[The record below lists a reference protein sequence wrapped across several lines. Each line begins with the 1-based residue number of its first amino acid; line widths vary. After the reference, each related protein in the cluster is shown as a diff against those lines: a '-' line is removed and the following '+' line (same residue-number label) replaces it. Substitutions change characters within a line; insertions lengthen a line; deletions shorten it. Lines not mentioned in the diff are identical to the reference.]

1 MPSPTLARSRRLAAA
16 VAAAALLGA
25 AVAACGPNKG
35 SSAGSSGSGGNF
47 YAGKTVQIIVPY
59 GPGGGYD
66 QWARVIEPYMQK
78 YLGADKVKV
87 VNTPGGGGLIG
98 TAQIYHAKP
107 DGLTIGDTN
116 AGGDVF
122 DQIDHSSGFDIDMT
136 KVSWIGRPDNDPHII
151 ATHAKGPYTTF
162 DKLTTSSDKISA
174 LATGKGSSDYNAA
187 VIVYNAFKVP
197 FKMVAAFS
205 GSSDE
210 KAAFMSGEGTT
221 ASLSSSDIAH
231 ISSSADSVVLVS
243 ATPFSKLPNVPT
255 VIQEAT
261 KHGVSAQTTQAL
273 QALSGVMDLGHAFFA
288 PPGVPAAQTK
298 ALRAAF
304 VKSMNDP
311 GFQQAAKKAG
321 LYQGQET
328 DTFLAASVT
337 KALSQGSLFVD
348 LLKTG

>member
-1 MPSPTLARSRRLAAA
+1 MMLSPALPRSRRLAAA
-16 VAAAALLGA
+16 CAATALL
-25 AVAACGPNKG
+25 AVLAACGPNKSG
-35 SSAGSSGSGGNF
+35 SSSDAGGSGNF
-47 YAGKTVQIIVPY
+47 YSGKTLQIIVPY

-66 QWARVIEPYMQK
+66 QWARVIAPYMQK

-98 TAQIYHAKP
+98 TAAIYHAKA

-136 KVSWIGRPDNDPHII
+136 KVAWIGRPDDDPHII
-151 ATHAKGPYTTF
+151 ATHAKGDYPSF
-162 DKLTTSSDKISA
+162 DKLITSGSKISG

-187 VIVYNAFKVP
+187 VIVYNAFHVP

-231 ISSSADSVVLVS
+231 ISDSANSVVLVS
-243 ATPFSKLPNVPT
+243 ATPFNKLPKVPT
-255 VIQEAT
+255 VIQEAAT
-261 KHGVSAQTTQAL
+261 HHLDAKTVQAL

-288 PPGVPAAQTK
+288 PNGVPAAQLT
-298 ALRAAF
+298 ALRSAF
-304 VKSMNDP
+304 TKSLNDP
-311 GFQQAAKKAG
+311 DFQQAAQKAG
-321 LYQGQET
+321 LYEGPET
-328 DTFLAASVT
+328 DTYLAQAVT
-337 KALSQGSLFVD
+337 KALGQGSLFVD